1 MPEDKGNLLQHYRDT
16 RATLLSAIEGLTDD
30 QLSDPSL
37 DGWSVKDQLAH
48 IALWD
53 DIRASEVLRISAGH
67 DSVWHMSGD
76 QDEAY
81 NQMSHA
87 LREHL
92 SPQQARWEL
101 ETSRRRLLDAIANA
115 TDRGLDASL
124 YGEAPIRSDHEAQH
138 AAWIKRWREE
148 KHS

>member
-1 MPEDKGNLLQHYRDT
+1 MPEDKGNLLQHYGYT
-16 RATLLSAIEGLTDD
+16 RATLLAAIEGLTDD

-37 DGWSVKDQLAH
+37 DGWTVKDHLAH

-53 DIRASEVLRISAGH
+53 DIRASEVARISAGY
-67 DSVWHMSGD
+67 DSAWRMSDD

-92 SPQQARWEL
+92 SPPQTRWEL
-101 ETSRRRLLDAIANA
+101 ET
-115 TDRGLDASL
+115 
-124 YGEAPIRSDHEAQH
+124 
-138 AAWIKRWREE
+138 
-148 KHS
+148 